1 MSIRRTRSTT
11 SEDEAIT
18 KRLKQEVMVPE
29 EAIDDKDE
37 LNESDAAAAVAAVAA
52 AVQEKKD
59 HDDSVKAADVL
70 RQTLE
75 HVTEDMQEQ
84 GHVQGHVQQQ
94 DQNQGHV
101 QHDQD
106 QQNQGHVQDQQGH
119 VQQDQNQNQGH
130 VQQDHVQDQNQN
142 QSHVQ
147 DHVALDH
154 SHVHHGMTAINQHV
168 PQQQQQQQ
176 QHVTQPYELDL
187 NPYNQAPNSAKPPV
201 GSEQWHQMRRDNHK
215 EVERRRRETI
225 NDGINTLA
233 ELIATSEKNK
243 GQILKNA
250 IEFIKQLKEQ
260 DEARTQKAAMDKF
273 SLMNQVTETSAQ
285 NNRLKIELQRA
296 WREAETWKGKCEQR
310 GDTRSKE
317 QSD

>member
-1 MSIRRTRSTT
+1 
-11 SEDEAIT
+11 
-18 KRLKQEVMVPE
+18 MVPE

-59 HDDSVKAADVL
+59 HDESVKAADVL

-75 HVTEDMQEQ
+75 GHVDNHVANDNGHVTQE
-84 GHVQGHVQQQ
+84 HVSNEHE
-94 DQNQGHV
+94 HP
-101 QHDQD
+101 
-106 QQNQGHVQDQQGH
+106 
-119 VQQDQNQNQGH
+119 
-130 VQQDHVQDQNQN
+130 
-142 QSHVQ
+142 SHVPE
-147 DHVALDH
+147 A

-168 PQQQQQQQ
+168 TQ
-176 QHVTQPYELDL
+176 QHSQQPHVSQPYELDL
-187 NPYNQAPNSAKPPV
+187 NPYQQQGPNSKPPV

-225 NDGINTLA
+225 NEGINTLA

-250 IEFIKQLKEQ
+250 IEFIRQLKEQ
-260 DEARTQKAAMDKF
+260 DDSRTQKAAMDKF

-296 WREAETWKGKCEQR
+296 WREAETWKGKFQELE
-310 GDTRSKE
+310 GKKSSE
-317 QSD
+317 

>member
-1 MSIRRTRSTT
+1 MRLPPVGRRGP
-11 SEDEAIT
+11 
-18 KRLKQEVMVPE
+18 Q
-29 EAIDDKDE
+29 
-37 LNESDAAAAVAAVAA
+37 

-75 HVTEDMQEQ
+75 HVNEHVTDDAQ
-84 GHVQGHVQQQ
+84 GHVPQQQQHQQQEQQGHVQQQQEQQGHVQQQ
-94 DQNQGHV
+94 DQQS
-101 QHDQD
+101 
-106 QQNQGHVQDQQGH
+106 H
-119 VQQDQNQNQGH
+119 VQQDTQNH
-130 VQQDHVQDQNQN
+130 VQQQQQDPQNHVQQQQQQQGLGQHVSQDQGQG
-142 QSHVQ
+142 
-147 DHVALDH
+147 LD

-168 PQQQQQQQ
+168 PQQA
-176 QHVTQPYELDL
+176 HVTQPYELDL

-260 DEARTQKAAMDKF
+260 DDARTQKAAMDKF

-296 WREAETWKGKCEQR
+296 WREAETWKGKYQELE
-310 GDTRSKE
+310 GKKE
-317 QSD
+317 